1 MVETEQGRQQLTST
15 ETHHDTARD
24 SSRSELQDEFEKVI
38 YHITHD
44 LRATLRAIKTV
55 PEWIREDL
63 AQGNVQLCDGVTEN
77 LSLLETHA
85 TRADQMLV
93 DLRTYSRVGRNSD
106 KASSVSFHEAIESA
120 TSSIGLPSGIELT
133 LDLGAGSITAPR
145 NEVEM
150 LFATLISNAVKH
162 HDRDVGQIDVKT
174 TAEEDAVLIVVE
186 DDGPGIP
193 VEHHDRVFELMTTLK
208 ARDECEGSGVGLP
221 LARKI
226 LHRYGGSIRLS
237 ETGTKRG
244 CRLEIRWPS
253 PTVS

>member
-1 MVETEQGRQQLTST
+1 MTST
-15 ETHHDTARD
+15 ETHHATARD
-24 SSRSELQDEFEKVI
+24 STRSELQEEFEKII

-55 PEWIREDL
+55 PGWIREDL
-63 AQGNVQLCDGVTEN
+63 ESGNVQLCKGVTEN
-77 LSLLETHA
+77 LTLLETHA
-85 TRADQMLV
+85 ARADQMLV

-106 KASSVSFHEAIESA
+106 KVSSVSFREAIESA
-120 TSSIGLPSGIELT
+120 TSSIGLPSAIQLT
-133 LDLGAGSITAPR
+133 LDLGVESIIAPR

-150 LFATLISNAVKH
+150 LFATLISNTVKH
-162 HDRDVGQIDVKT
+162 HDQDFGQIDVKT
-174 TAEEDAVLIVVE
+174 TAEDDAVLIVVE

-193 VEHHDRVFELMTTLK
+193 IEHHDRVFELMTTLK

-226 LHRYGGSIRLS
+226 LHRYGGSIRIT
-237 ETGTKRG
+237 ETGTKQG
-244 CRLEIRWPS
+244 CRLEIRWPN